1 MAGSRC
7 SNSRWWLLTAQRRAG
22 ARFPG
27 RALLI
32 LPYMTALFT
41 LGQAFGHDPGRGPP
55 SDTGPPSALVWAT
68 DGDKAVLAPVPPN
81 DPEPVPINTADPP
94 RRITHQSG
102 SDKEPG
108 VKAAPAGKPPTE
120 TPELP
125 GDNWHHNLVRERPVE
140 VRLRTAQ
147 KELQAGHVTEALFHL
162 QAVLDSGD
170 DVFVRLESQ
179 PVPAGAQFLAD
190 RLLGSLDPP
199 ARAAYETLHGS
210 EARNLLNSARA
221 QGDAR
226 LLTQIVRRFFHTSA
240 GGDATILLAYHW
252 LDHGGDEL
260 AATCWQRVLAEP
272 AHRQRLQPSQRAAAA
287 WCLHRAGQNAA
298 ARILVE
304 ELGRQPLAIAGRT
317 IQPQALIDDTIF
329 SPQFVT
335 GTRVAV
341 VGDSADRNAVHTGTA
356 PALDHPL
363 WKVSLAGNAS
373 AHLVDLVTAWEPYQK
388 QNGLPI
394 GAAHFPLVVGDRL
407 VFRDYEGIR
416 AVSLAGGESLWSY
429 TTRSSMSRDIP
440 APPKPTA
447 PVEGNP
453 DPNNLM
459 KSMVGNCLLGML
471 AADGRRIFAVD
482 QVETDQPTQTVS
494 ATSASEAPHVSRRQ
508 SNSLIALAIVPDSS
522 PDGTIQPLWSVG
534 GREATIA
541 SAGDDPPP
549 QVLAGHFFIGPP
561 LPLADR
567 LYAVSEHHQQ
577 LHLSCLDAADGT
589 LTWTQPICS
598 VPQPIST
605 DFHRYFLVCSPS
617 YGEGVL
623 VVPTQAGVLVA
634 VDPVTGRLL
643 WAAPHDDAEPQH
655 RQQMSAWPYSSRRRY
670 SHPGYPN
677 LPLIHQGQVVFLP
690 AHSEFVHCLDLA
702 SGTPRWR
709 VRRED
714 LEPSSACEYVAA
726 VTDQTVLL
734 VGRRCCRGVD
744 FATGTIRYRT
754 RLASAPAGRGVQMQ
768 TSYQLPL
775 DDGRIVSLDPAGGKV
790 IAATRADAG
799 AGLGNLVAGGN
810 LLISMGRSHIAAW
823 PQAGHELARL
833 DASLA
838 TAPTSLEHILAAAEL
853 ELTLGHAAQAQ
864 ARLDAISKD
873 AVTDPVRELMRRV
886 VLAQLQDSTIDR
898 GTQVVRLAQLARTP
912 EHRARYLLERA
923 RFEHDRALTSLPLTV
938 RELSGQHR
946 SEPLGLLDDP
956 SRFVAAGPFV
966 AALERHAVGSNH
978 AWSDAA
984 TASGHLIAHGK
995 DHQAELL
1002 LLETQRSDSLSSA
1015 AAATRL
1021 LAELWQKQGLE
1032 HDAARMLDELRN
1044 RFSAI
1049 DVEPGVTGREYL
1061 DRQPQSGAAW
1071 AAYRRLAPPDWSGAG
1086 VRITENKSPHDDLQ
1100 AIYNGNNVQHLAVP
1114 RGLPFDLFDRGR
1126 GVAGQLTLVDRHS
1139 GLERPESI
1147 EFPGRYSYPVISSG
1161 PGHLQHSYV
1170 GHFVPLGG
1178 TGAVHGLSLLE
1189 RRLVWSTT
1197 LDFLQFAKDLVR
1209 VGPAGSR
1216 FCAFQYRQHLFVL
1229 DPADGRLLW
1238 RRDDLEPLSGL
1249 MSDPVL
1255 GMIGDDRVL
1264 AVFSGQG
1271 TNYTLY
1277 DTATGEE
1284 LRRGRIDVQPRL
1296 VRRAYGRK
1304 LWHFTSGEGR
1314 RIRVWDALTDR
1325 FVWDEAADEFVEAS
1339 QLDGVA
1345 PGTKVF
1351 CFVRDTD
1358 EAAFV
1363 TRSGRLRVADLA
1375 RGEWKFDVPLEP
1387 RQLENLSYL
1396 RAFRDRDRYYVNFQ
1410 RSQSAA
1416 AAASYI
1422 ISDATIP
1429 VVHVQGDLCAV
1440 DRHTYEVLWTRSL
1453 GNRSVLQLADY
1464 HLPVLVTIYRV
1475 RTSDQPTLAIEVL
1488 DAATGATLAVRDDLL
1503 SDRLLQVLYERQPG
1517 VIALRGGK
1525 TEIRLDFPGDVA
1537 RLNVLGLPQLL
1548 SAPR

>member
-1 MAGSRC
+1 MAGSR
-7 SNSRWWLLTAQRRAG
+7 WWILAAQRRAG
-22 ARFPG
+22 ASSLG
-27 RALLI
+27 WLLLLI
-32 LPYMTALFT
+32 LRLIAPVISLGLFSLGLIT

-55 SDTGPPSALVWAT
+55 SDTGPP
-68 DGDKAVLAPVPPN
+68 
-81 DPEPVPINTADPP
+81 
-94 RRITHQSG
+94 
-102 SDKEPG
+102 
-108 VKAAPAGKPPTE
+108 TE
-120 TPELP
+120 DVRW
-125 GDNWHHNLVRERPVE
+125 DNWHHNLVRERPVE

-147 KELQAGHVTEALFHL
+147 KELQAGHVTEALLHL

-179 PVPAGAQFLAD
+179 PVPAGAQYLAD

-210 EARNLLNSARA
+210 EARRLLNAARA
-221 QGDAR
+221 QGDSR
-226 LLTQIVRRFFHTSA
+226 LLTQIVRRFFHTAA

-252 LDHGGDEL
+252 LDHGSDEL

-272 AHRQRLQPSQRAAAA
+272 AHRQRLQASQRAAAA
-287 WCLHRAGQNAA
+287 WCLHRAGQSEAA
-298 ARILVE
+298 QALVD
-304 ELGRQPLAIAGRT
+304 ELGRHPIAIAGRAV
-317 IQPQALIDDTIF
+317 QPQSLIGQTSPVPPFGALA
-329 SPQFVT
+329 
-335 GTRVAV
+335 RVAL
-341 VGDSADRNAVHTGTA
+341 VGDAADRNAVQTGTA
-356 PALDHPL
+356 PALNHRL
-363 WKVSLAGNAS
+363 WRVSLAGDAS
-373 AHLVDLVTAWEPYQK
+373 AHLVDLVAAWEPYQK

-394 GAAHFPLVVGDRL
+394 GAAHFPLVVGERL
-407 VFRDYEGIR
+407 IFRDYEGIR
-416 AVSLAGGESLWSY
+416 AVSLTGGETLWSY
-429 TTRSSMSRDIP
+429 AARSSLSRDIP
-440 APPKPTA
+440 APPKPAA

-459 KSMVGNCLLGML
+459 KSIVGNCLLGML
-471 AADGRRIFAVD
+471 AGDGRRVFAVD
-482 QVETDQPTQTVS
+482 QVETDQPMQIASS
-494 ATSASEAPHVSRRQ
+494 ASASEAPHVSRRQ
-508 SNSLIALAIVPDSS
+508 SNTLIALAVAPESTA
-522 PDGTIQPLWSVG
+522 DGTIQPVWTVG
-534 GREATIA
+534 GRAASDDEIA
-541 SAGDDPPP
+541 PAP
-549 QVLAGHFFIGPP
+549 LAGHFFIGPP

-567 LYAVSEHHQQ
+567 LYAVSEHRQQ

-589 LTWTQPICS
+589 LAWTQPICS

-605 DFHRYFLVCSPS
+605 DFHRFFLVCSPS

-643 WAAPHDDAEPQH
+643 WAASHDDAEPQH

-677 LPLIHQGQVVFLP
+677 LPLIHQGQVVYLP

-702 SGTPRWR
+702 SGKLRWR

-734 VGRRCCRGVD
+734 VGRRCCRGLD
-744 FATGTIRYRT
+744 LATGAVRYRT
-754 RLASAPAGRGVQMQ
+754 KLASVPAGRGVQMQ
-768 TSYQLPL
+768 TCYHLPL
-775 DDGRIVSLDPAGGKV
+775 DDGRIVSLDLASGKV
-790 IAATRADAG
+790 TATARADAP
-799 AGLGNLVAGGN
+799 ASLGNLVAGGN
-810 LLISMGRSHIAAW
+810 LLISMGRSEIAAW
-823 PQAGHELARL
+823 PQAGHELVRL
-833 DASLA
+833 DELPAA
-838 TAPTSLEHILAAAEL
+838 TANSLEHILAAAEL
-853 ELTLGHAAQAQ
+853 ELTLGRAGQAQ
-864 ARLDAISKD
+864 ARLDALSNG
-873 AVTDPVRELMRRV
+873 AVTERVRELMRRV
-886 VLAQLQDSTIDR
+886 VLAHLEDTTVDR
-898 GTQVVRLAQLARTP
+898 GTQLVRLAQLARLEQLARTP

-923 RFEHDRALTSLPLTV
+923 RFEHDRAAALLPLTV
-938 RELSGQHR
+938 RELAAENPL
-946 SEPLGLLDDP
+946 EPLWLLDDP

-966 AALERHAVGSNH
+966 AALEREACGSSE
-978 AWSDAA
+978 AWPDAQGRA
-984 TASGHLIAHGK
+984 GHLIAQGK
-995 DHQAELL
+995 SHEAELL
-1002 LLETQRSDSLSSA
+1002 LLGSRRGDTLSSA

-1032 HDAARMLDELRN
+1032 HDAARMLDDLGT
-1044 RFSAI
+1044 RFAAI
-1049 DVEPGVTGREYL
+1049 DVEPGVTGRDYL
-1061 DRQPQSGAAW
+1061 EGFPQAGAAW
-1071 AAYRRLAPPDWSGAG
+1071 AAYRRLTAPAWSGAG
-1086 VRITENKSPHDDLQ
+1086 VRIVENKTPHDDLQ
-1100 AIYNGNNVQHLAVP
+1100 ATYNGNNVQHLTVP
-1114 RGLPFDLFDRGR
+1114 RSLPFDLFDRGR

-1139 GLERPESI
+1139 GLERPETI

-1178 TGAVHGLSLLE
+1178 TGTVHGLSLLE
-1189 RRLVWSTT
+1189 RRLVWSTS
-1197 LDFLQFAKDLVR
+1197 LEFLQFAKDLVR

-1255 GMIGDDRVL
+1255 GMIGDEQVL

-1277 DTATGEE
+1277 DTATGAE
-1284 LRRGRIDVQPRL
+1284 LRRGRLDVQPRL
-1296 VRRAYGRK
+1296 VRRAYGRR
-1304 LWHFTSGEGR
+1304 LWHFSSGEGR

-1387 RQLENLSYL
+1387 EQLENLSYL
-1396 RAFRDRDRYYVNFQ
+1396 RAFRDHERYYINFQ
-1410 RSQSAA
+1410 RSQRAGASAS
-1416 AAASYI
+1416 SYI
-1422 ISDATIP
+1422 ISDATVS

-1440 DRHTYEVLWTRSL
+1440 DRHTHEVLWTRSL
-1453 GNRSVLQLADY
+1453 GNRSVLQLPDY
-1464 HLPVLVTIYRV
+1464 RLPVLVTIYRV
-1475 RTSDQPTLAIEVL
+1475 RSGDQPALAVEVL
-1488 DAATGATLAVRDDLL
+1488 DAVTGATLAGRDDLM

-1517 VIALRGGK
+1517 LIALRGGK
-1525 TEIRLDFPGDVA
+1525 TEIRLEFPGEVA
-1537 RLNVLGLPQLL
+1537 RLNALGGQQLL
-1548 SAPR
+1548 SPP